1 MKNKIVLIY
10 SAVLALSPSVVL
22 ADLDPTTLIQDKIN
36 VYQEEINKVTKE
48 YIGQEVNLQQMINS
62 RDKLGEL
69 KKLGKN
75 FVIDQAMNFGSQI
88 KIRSVTKKGIGK
100 AIKGSVATP
109 QLSRLVGRKMTKKI
123 SESNDVAKAR
133 QYKEEMNDLVIENV
147 ATMFAKALVL
157 RRAIMN
163 ETKSLEEEEKT
174 ELTDLTQIEDAYKV
188 VANRA
193 NGRWKTILD
202 AQANFFGQ
210 QATISMI
217 GISVDKKTEEEEAKA
232 SGDDLSLD
240 NDATSGALNGDNNM
254 SVSDL
259 YKKGKDTVNNV
270 KSGNYGAAL
279 GNLGDTTSGLG
290 AGDVGKYVS
299 ASGNLYNKGSTSV
312 EQIKQGNYGAAAGT
326 ALGGVT
332 ENFGDKMG
340 DKATDILGKTQKG
353 LNASDNVANS
363 VKSGNYGDALNA
375 IGSTTGDMGAGK
387 VGDYIGRAGNVYNAG
402 EKTADQLKSG
412 NYGAAAGTALGG
424 VTENFGDKMGDKAT
438 DILGKT
444 QKGLNASDNVAN
456 SVKSGNYGDA
466 LNAIGST
473 TGDMGAGKIGDYIGR
488 AGNAYNAGEKT
499 ADQFKSGN
507 YGAAAGEALG
517 GFSDTVGDKIDGKA
531 GDIIKGTAS
540 GLGSADA
547 AVDAL
552 KNKQWKNAWQNIEGG
567 YHNYENAS
575 GRNGE
580 KEEDAKPRETP
591 TQETSTPAN
600 NGMDYSQWNYGN
612 SQNQNDNKTDKDNEW
627 HAPLAPKD
635 NDSNSKSNSG
645 SKPSWADYGSFAGG
659 SSGYGGNTSNNSNN
673 NWVSPLLPSQQTGS
687 NN

>member
-123 SESNDVAKAR
+123 SESNDAAKAR

-157 RRAIMN
+157 RRAIIN

-217 GISVDKKTEEEEAKA
+217 GISVDKKAEEEEAKA
-232 SGDDLSLD
+232 SGDDLSSD
-240 NDATSGALNGDNNM
+240 NDAASGALNGDNNM

-279 GNLGDTTSGLG
+279 GNLGDTTSSLG

-375 IGSTTGDMGAGK
+375 IGSTTGEMGAGK
-387 VGDYIGRAGNVYNAG
+387 V
-402 EKTADQLKSG
+402 
-412 NYGAAAGTALGG
+412 
-424 VTENFGDKMGDKAT
+424 
-438 DILGKT
+438 
-444 QKGLNASDNVAN
+444 
-456 SVKSGNYGDA
+456 
-466 LNAIGST
+466 
-473 TGDMGAGKIGDYIGR
+473 GDYIGR

-499 ADQFKSGN
+499 ADQLKSGN

-600 NGMDYSQWNYGN
+600 NGIDYSQWNYGN

-635 NDSNSKSNSG
+635 SDSNSKSNSG

>member
-123 SESNDVAKAR
+123 SESNDAAKAR

-232 SGDDLSLD
+232 SGDDLSSD

-387 VGDYIGRAGNVYNAG
+387 VGDYIGRAGNAYNAG
-402 EKTADQLKSG
+402 EKTADQL
-412 NYGAAAGTALGG
+412 
-424 VTENFGDKMGDKAT
+424 
-438 DILGKT
+438 
-444 QKGLNASDNVAN
+444 
-456 SVKSGNYGDA
+456 
-466 LNAIGST
+466 
-473 TGDMGAGKIGDYIGR
+473 
-488 AGNAYNAGEKT
+488 
-499 ADQFKSGN
+499 KSGN

-600 NGMDYSQWNYGN
+600 NGIDYSQWNYGN
-612 SQNQNDNKTDKDNEW
+612 SQNQNENKTNKDNEW

>member
-123 SESNDVAKAR
+123 SESNDAAKAR

-232 SGDDLSLD
+232 SGDDLSSD

-375 IGSTTGDMGAGK
+375 IGSTTEDMGAGK
-387 VGDYIGRAGNVYNAG
+387 V
-402 EKTADQLKSG
+402 
-412 NYGAAAGTALGG
+412 
-424 VTENFGDKMGDKAT
+424 
-438 DILGKT
+438 
-444 QKGLNASDNVAN
+444 
-456 SVKSGNYGDA
+456 
-466 LNAIGST
+466 
-473 TGDMGAGKIGDYIGR
+473 GDYIGR

-499 ADQFKSGN
+499 ADQVKSGN

-552 KNKQWKNAWQNIEGG
+552 RNKQWKNAWQNIEGG

-600 NGMDYSQWNYGN
+600 NGIDYSQWNYGN
-612 SQNQNDNKTDKDNEW
+612 SQNQNDNKTEKDDW

>member
-123 SESNDVAKAR
+123 SESNDAAKAR

-232 SGDDLSLD
+232 SGDDLSSD

-312 EQIKQGNYGAAAGT
+312 DQIKQGNYGAAAGT

-387 VGDYIGRAGNVYNAG
+387 VGDYIGRAGNAYNAG
-402 EKTADQLKSG
+402 EKTADQL
-412 NYGAAAGTALGG
+412 
-424 VTENFGDKMGDKAT
+424 
-438 DILGKT
+438 
-444 QKGLNASDNVAN
+444 
-456 SVKSGNYGDA
+456 
-466 LNAIGST
+466 
-473 TGDMGAGKIGDYIGR
+473 
-488 AGNAYNAGEKT
+488 
-499 ADQFKSGN
+499 KSGN

-552 KNKQWKNAWQNIEGG
+552 RNKQWKNAWQNIEGG

-600 NGMDYSQWNYGN
+600 NGIDYSQWNYGN
-612 SQNQNDNKTDKDNEW
+612 SQNQNDNKTNKDNEW
-627 HAPLAPKD
+627 HPPLAPKD
-635 NDSNSKSNSG
+635 NDSNSNSNSG
-645 SKPSWADYGSFAGG
+645 SKPSWADYGSFVGG
-659 SSGYGGNTSNNSNN
+659 SSGYGGNTSNNNQNN
-673 NWVSPLLPSQQTGS
+673 LTIPLRPDLQTGS

>member
-1 MKNKIVLIY
+1 M
-10 SAVLALSPSVVL
+10 
-22 ADLDPTTLIQDKIN
+22 
-36 VYQEEINKVTKE
+36 
-48 YIGQEVNLQQMINS
+48 
-62 RDKLGEL
+62 
-69 KKLGKN
+69 
-75 FVIDQAMNFGSQI
+75 
-88 KIRSVTKKGIGK
+88 
-100 AIKGSVATP
+100 
-109 QLSRLVGRKMTKKI
+109 
-123 SESNDVAKAR
+123 
-133 QYKEEMNDLVIENV
+133 
-147 ATMFAKALVL
+147 
-157 RRAIMN
+157 
-163 ETKSLEEEEKT
+163 
-174 ELTDLTQIEDAYKV
+174 

-217 GISVDKKTEEEEAKA
+217 GISVDKKAEEEEAKA
-232 SGDDLSLD
+232 SGDDLSSD
-240 NDATSGALNGDNNM
+240 NDAASGALNGDNNM

-259 YKKGKDTVNNV
+259 YKKGKDTVNN
-270 KSGNYGAAL
+270 
-279 GNLGDTTSGLG
+279 
-290 AGDVGKYVS
+290 
-299 ASGNLYNKGSTSV
+299 
-312 EQIKQGNYGAAAGT
+312 
-326 ALGGVT
+326 
-332 ENFGDKMG
+332 
-340 DKATDILGKTQKG
+340 
-353 LNASDNVANS
+353 

-387 VGDYIGRAGNVYNAG
+387 VGDYIGRAGNAYNAG
-402 EKTADQLKSG
+402 EKTADQL
-412 NYGAAAGTALGG
+412 
-424 VTENFGDKMGDKAT
+424 
-438 DILGKT
+438 
-444 QKGLNASDNVAN
+444 
-456 SVKSGNYGDA
+456 
-466 LNAIGST
+466 
-473 TGDMGAGKIGDYIGR
+473 
-488 AGNAYNAGEKT
+488 
-499 ADQFKSGN
+499 KSGN

-591 TQETSTPAN
+591 TQKTSTPAN
-600 NGMDYSQWNYGN
+600 NGIDYSQWNYGN
-612 SQNQNDNKTDKDNEW
+612 SQNQNENKTNKDNEW

>member
-123 SESNDVAKAR
+123 SESNDAAKAR

-232 SGDDLSLD
+232 SGDDLSSD

-387 VGDYIGRAGNVYNAG
+387 VGDYIGRAGNAYNAG
-402 EKTADQLKSG
+402 EKTADQL
-412 NYGAAAGTALGG
+412 
-424 VTENFGDKMGDKAT
+424 
-438 DILGKT
+438 
-444 QKGLNASDNVAN
+444 
-456 SVKSGNYGDA
+456 
-466 LNAIGST
+466 
-473 TGDMGAGKIGDYIGR
+473 
-488 AGNAYNAGEKT
+488 
-499 ADQFKSGN
+499 KSGN

-552 KNKQWKNAWQNIEGG
+552 RNKQWKNAWQNIEGG

-600 NGMDYSQWNYGN
+600 NGIDYSQWNYGN
-612 SQNQNDNKTDKDNEW
+612 SQNQNDNKTNKDNEW
-627 HAPLAPKD
+627 HPPLAPKD
-635 NDSNSKSNSG
+635 NDSNSNSNSG
-645 SKPSWADYGSFAGG
+645 SKPSWADYGSFVGG
-659 SSGYGGNTSNNSNN
+659 SSGYGGNTSNNNQNN
-673 NWVSPLLPSQQTGS
+673 LTIPLRPDLQTGS

>member
-123 SESNDVAKAR
+123 SESNDAAKAR

-217 GISVDKKTEEEEAKA
+217 GISVDKKAEEEEAKA
-232 SGDDLSLD
+232 SGDDLSSD

-312 EQIKQGNYGAAAGT
+312 EQIKQGNYGAAVGT

-387 VGDYIGRAGNVYNAG
+387 VGDYIGRAGNAYNAG
-402 EKTADQLKSG
+402 EKTADQL
-412 NYGAAAGTALGG
+412 
-424 VTENFGDKMGDKAT
+424 
-438 DILGKT
+438 
-444 QKGLNASDNVAN
+444 
-456 SVKSGNYGDA
+456 
-466 LNAIGST
+466 
-473 TGDMGAGKIGDYIGR
+473 
-488 AGNAYNAGEKT
+488 
-499 ADQFKSGN
+499 KSGN

-600 NGMDYSQWNYGN
+600 NGIDYSQWNYGN
-612 SQNQNDNKTDKDNEW
+612 SQNQNDNKTEKDDW
-627 HAPLAPKD
+627 HAPQLPKNND
-635 NDSNSKSNSG
+635 NNSKD
-645 SKPSWADYGSFAGG
+645 KPSWADYGTFAGG
-659 SSGYGGNTSNNSNN
+659 NSGYSGNTSNNNQNN
-673 NWVSPLLPSQQTGS
+673 LTIPLRPDLQTGS

>member
-123 SESNDVAKAR
+123 SESNDAAKAR

-217 GISVDKKTEEEEAKA
+217 GISVDKKAEEEEAKA
-232 SGDDLSLD
+232 SGDDLSSD

-363 VKSGNYGDALNA
+363 VKSGNYGDALNT

-387 VGDYIGRAGNVYNAG
+387 VGDYIGRAGNAYNAG
-402 EKTADQLKSG
+402 EKTADQL
-412 NYGAAAGTALGG
+412 
-424 VTENFGDKMGDKAT
+424 
-438 DILGKT
+438 
-444 QKGLNASDNVAN
+444 
-456 SVKSGNYGDA
+456 
-466 LNAIGST
+466 
-473 TGDMGAGKIGDYIGR
+473 
-488 AGNAYNAGEKT
+488 
-499 ADQFKSGN
+499 KSGN

-600 NGMDYSQWNYGN
+600 NGIDYSQWNYGN
-612 SQNQNDNKTDKDNEW
+612 SQNQNDNKTEKDDW
-627 HAPLAPKD
+627 HAPQLPKNND
-635 NDSNSKSNSG
+635 NNSNSNSNSG
-645 SKPSWADYGSFAGG
+645 SKPSWADYGSFVGG

-673 NWVSPLLPSQQTGS
+673 NRVSPLLPSQQTGS

>member
-75 FVIDQAMNFGSQI
+75 FVVDQAMNFGSQI

-123 SESNDVAKAR
+123 SESNDAAKAR

-217 GISVDKKTEEEEAKA
+217 GISVDKKAEEEEAKA
-232 SGDDLSLD
+232 SGDDLSSD
-240 NDATSGALNGDNNM
+240 NDAASGALNGDNNM

-259 YKKGKDTVNNV
+259 YKKGKDTVNN
-270 KSGNYGAAL
+270 
-279 GNLGDTTSGLG
+279 
-290 AGDVGKYVS
+290 
-299 ASGNLYNKGSTSV
+299 
-312 EQIKQGNYGAAAGT
+312 
-326 ALGGVT
+326 
-332 ENFGDKMG
+332 
-340 DKATDILGKTQKG
+340 
-353 LNASDNVANS
+353 

-387 VGDYIGRAGNVYNAG
+387 VGDYIGRAGNAYNAG
-402 EKTADQLKSG
+402 EKTADQL
-412 NYGAAAGTALGG
+412 
-424 VTENFGDKMGDKAT
+424 
-438 DILGKT
+438 
-444 QKGLNASDNVAN
+444 
-456 SVKSGNYGDA
+456 
-466 LNAIGST
+466 
-473 TGDMGAGKIGDYIGR
+473 
-488 AGNAYNAGEKT
+488 
-499 ADQFKSGN
+499 KSGN

-591 TQETSTPAN
+591 TQKTSTPAN
-600 NGMDYSQWNYGN
+600 NGIDYSQWNYGN
-612 SQNQNDNKTDKDNEW
+612 SQNQNENKTNKDNEW

>member
-217 GISVDKKTEEEEAKA
+217 GISVDKKAEEEEAKA
-232 SGDDLSLD
+232 SGDDLSSD
-240 NDATSGALNGDNNM
+240 NDAASGALKGDNNM

-279 GNLGDTTSGLG
+279 GNLGDTTSSLG

-387 VGDYIGRAGNVYNAG
+387 V
-402 EKTADQLKSG
+402 
-412 NYGAAAGTALGG
+412 
-424 VTENFGDKMGDKAT
+424 
-438 DILGKT
+438 
-444 QKGLNASDNVAN
+444 
-456 SVKSGNYGDA
+456 
-466 LNAIGST
+466 
-473 TGDMGAGKIGDYIGR
+473 GDYIGR

-600 NGMDYSQWNYGN
+600 NGIDYSQWNYGN

>member
-123 SESNDVAKAR
+123 SESNDAAKAR

-217 GISVDKKTEEEEAKA
+217 GISVDKKAEEEEAKA
-232 SGDDLSLD
+232 SGDDLSSD
-240 NDATSGALNGDNNM
+240 NDAASGALNGDNNM

-312 EQIKQGNYGAAAGT
+312 DQIKQGNYGAAAGT

-387 VGDYIGRAGNVYNAG
+387 VGDYIGRAGNAYNAG
-402 EKTADQLKSG
+402 EKTADQL
-412 NYGAAAGTALGG
+412 
-424 VTENFGDKMGDKAT
+424 
-438 DILGKT
+438 
-444 QKGLNASDNVAN
+444 
-456 SVKSGNYGDA
+456 
-466 LNAIGST
+466 
-473 TGDMGAGKIGDYIGR
+473 
-488 AGNAYNAGEKT
+488 
-499 ADQFKSGN
+499 KSGN

-517 GFSDTVGDKIDGKA
+517 GFSDTVGDKIGGKA

-552 KNKQWKNAWQNIEGG
+552 RNKQWKNAWQNIEGG

-600 NGMDYSQWNYGN
+600 NGIDYSQWNYGN
-612 SQNQNDNKTDKDNEW
+612 SQNQNDNKTNKDNEW
-627 HAPLAPKD
+627 HPPLAPKD
-635 NDSNSKSNSG
+635 NDSNNNSNSG

-659 SSGYGGNTSNNSNN
+659 SSGYGGNTSNNGNN
-673 NWVSPLLPSQQTGS
+673 NWVPPLLPSQQTGS

>member
-123 SESNDVAKAR
+123 SESNDAAKAR

-217 GISVDKKTEEEEAKA
+217 GISVDKKAEEEEAKA
-232 SGDDLSLD
+232 SGDDLSSD

-387 VGDYIGRAGNVYNAG
+387 VGDYIGRAGNAYNAG
-402 EKTADQLKSG
+402 EKTADQL
-412 NYGAAAGTALGG
+412 
-424 VTENFGDKMGDKAT
+424 
-438 DILGKT
+438 
-444 QKGLNASDNVAN
+444 
-456 SVKSGNYGDA
+456 
-466 LNAIGST
+466 
-473 TGDMGAGKIGDYIGR
+473 
-488 AGNAYNAGEKT
+488 
-499 ADQFKSGN
+499 KSGN

-600 NGMDYSQWNYGN
+600 NGIDYSQWNYGN
-612 SQNQNDNKTDKDNEW
+612 SQNQNDNKTNKDNEW
-627 HAPLAPKD
+627 HPPLAPKD
-635 NDSNSKSNSG
+635 NDSNSNSNSG
-645 SKPSWADYGSFAGG
+645 SKPSWADYGSFVGG
-659 SSGYGGNTSNNSNN
+659 SSGYGGNTSNNNQNN
-673 NWVSPLLPSQQTGS
+673 LTIPLRPDLQTGS

>member
-217 GISVDKKTEEEEAKA
+217 GISVDKKAEEEEAKA
-232 SGDDLSLD
+232 SGDDLSSD

-279 GNLGDTTSGLG
+279 GNLGDTTSSLG

-387 VGDYIGRAGNVYNAG
+387 V
-402 EKTADQLKSG
+402 
-412 NYGAAAGTALGG
+412 
-424 VTENFGDKMGDKAT
+424 
-438 DILGKT
+438 
-444 QKGLNASDNVAN
+444 
-456 SVKSGNYGDA
+456 
-466 LNAIGST
+466 
-473 TGDMGAGKIGDYIGR
+473 GDYIGR

-600 NGMDYSQWNYGN
+600 NGIDYSQWNYGN

>member
-123 SESNDVAKAR
+123 SESNDAAKAR

-217 GISVDKKTEEEEAKA
+217 GISVDKKAEEEEAKA
-232 SGDDLSLD
+232 SGDDLSSD

-312 EQIKQGNYGAAAGT
+312 DQIKQGNYGAAAGT

-387 VGDYIGRAGNVYNAG
+387 VGDYIGRAGNAYNAG
-402 EKTADQLKSG
+402 EKTADQL
-412 NYGAAAGTALGG
+412 
-424 VTENFGDKMGDKAT
+424 
-438 DILGKT
+438 
-444 QKGLNASDNVAN
+444 
-456 SVKSGNYGDA
+456 
-466 LNAIGST
+466 
-473 TGDMGAGKIGDYIGR
+473 
-488 AGNAYNAGEKT
+488 
-499 ADQFKSGN
+499 KSGN

-552 KNKQWKNAWQNIEGG
+552 RNKQWKNAWQNIEGG

-575 GRNGE
+575 DRNGE

-600 NGMDYSQWNYGN
+600 NGIDYSQWNYGN
-612 SQNQNDNKTDKDNEW
+612 SQNQNDNKTNKDNEW
-627 HAPLAPKD
+627 HPPLAPKD
-635 NDSNSKSNSG
+635 NDSNSNSNSG
-645 SKPSWADYGSFAGG
+645 SKPSWADYGSFVGG
-659 SSGYGGNTSNNSNN
+659 SSGYSGNTSNNNQNN
-673 NWVSPLLPSQQTGS
+673 LTIPLRPDLQTGS

>member
-123 SESNDVAKAR
+123 SESNDAAKAR

-232 SGDDLSLD
+232 SGDDLSSD

-387 VGDYIGRAGNVYNAG
+387 VGDYIGRAGNAYNTG
-402 EKTADQLKSG
+402 EKTADQL
-412 NYGAAAGTALGG
+412 
-424 VTENFGDKMGDKAT
+424 
-438 DILGKT
+438 
-444 QKGLNASDNVAN
+444 
-456 SVKSGNYGDA
+456 
-466 LNAIGST
+466 
-473 TGDMGAGKIGDYIGR
+473 
-488 AGNAYNAGEKT
+488 
-499 ADQFKSGN
+499 KSGN

-552 KNKQWKNAWQNIEGG
+552 RNKQWKNAWQNIEGG

-600 NGMDYSQWNYGN
+600 NGIDYSQWNYGN
-612 SQNQNDNKTDKDNEW
+612 SQNQNDNKTNKDNEW
-627 HAPLAPKD
+627 HPPLAPKD
-635 NDSNSKSNSG
+635 NDSNSNSNSG
-645 SKPSWADYGSFAGG
+645 SKPSWADYGSFVGG
-659 SSGYGGNTSNNSNN
+659 SSGYSGNTSNNNQNN
-673 NWVSPLLPSQQTGS
+673 LTIPLRPDLQTGS

>member
-123 SESNDVAKAR
+123 SESNDAAKAR

-217 GISVDKKTEEEEAKA
+217 GISVDKKAEEEEAKA
-232 SGDDLSLD
+232 SGDDLSSD

-387 VGDYIGRAGNVYNAG
+387 VGDYIGRAGNAYNAG
-402 EKTADQLKSG
+402 EKTADQL
-412 NYGAAAGTALGG
+412 
-424 VTENFGDKMGDKAT
+424 
-438 DILGKT
+438 
-444 QKGLNASDNVAN
+444 
-456 SVKSGNYGDA
+456 
-466 LNAIGST
+466 
-473 TGDMGAGKIGDYIGR
+473 
-488 AGNAYNAGEKT
+488 
-499 ADQFKSGN
+499 KSGN

-552 KNKQWKNAWQNIEGG
+552 RNKQWKNAWQNIEGG

-600 NGMDYSQWNYGN
+600 NGIDYSQWNYGN
-612 SQNQNDNKTDKDNEW
+612 SQNQNDNKTEKDEW
-627 HAPLAPKD
+627 HAPQLPKNND
-635 NDSNSKSNSG
+635 NNSKD
-645 SKPSWADYGSFAGG
+645 KPSWADYGTFAGG
-659 SSGYGGNTSNNSNN
+659 NSGYSGNTSNNNQNN
-673 NWVSPLLPSQQTGS
+673 LTIPLRPDLQTGS

>member
-217 GISVDKKTEEEEAKA
+217 GISVDKKAEEEEAKA

-290 AGDVGKYVS
+290 AGDIGKYVS

-387 VGDYIGRAGNVYNAG
+387 VGDYIGRAGN
-402 EKTADQLKSG
+402 
-412 NYGAAAGTALGG
+412 
-424 VTENFGDKMGDKAT
+424 
-438 DILGKT
+438 
-444 QKGLNASDNVAN
+444 
-456 SVKSGNYGDA
+456 
-466 LNAIGST
+466 
-473 TGDMGAGKIGDYIGR
+473 
-488 AGNAYNAGEKT
+488 AYNAGEKT

-517 GFSDTVGDKIDGKA
+517 GFSDTVGDKIGGKA

-600 NGMDYSQWNYGN
+600 NGIDYSQWNYGN